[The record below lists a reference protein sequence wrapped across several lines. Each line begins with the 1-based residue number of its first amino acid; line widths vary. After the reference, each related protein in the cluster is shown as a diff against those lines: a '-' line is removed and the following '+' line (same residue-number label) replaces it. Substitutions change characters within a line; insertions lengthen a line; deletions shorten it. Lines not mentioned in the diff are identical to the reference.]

1 MSFLSWF
8 LQGLSTYN
16 YITLFQE
23 MSYKLLKVGDGGGG
37 GGGEVE
43 DKFRAYPFRAYH
55 IDVFPVRLDDLLH
68 DGKPQPGAF
77 FILAP

>member
-23 MSYKLLKVGDGGGG
+23 MSYKLLKVGGA
-37 GGGEVE
+37 GEGE

-68 DGKPQPGAF
+68 DGKPQPGAC

>member
-1 MSFLSWF
+1 
-8 LQGLSTYN
+8 
-16 YITLFQE
+16 
-23 MSYKLLKVGDGGGG
+23 MSYKLLKVGGA
-37 GGGEVE
+37 GEGE

-77 FILAP
+77 LSLTLDRSVL